1 MQTLC
6 HSQTVKPFSGSHC
19 IRLAR
24 PETWS
29 PPTAPR
35 LPCAT
40 LPLSILMFKSFP
52 SPPHPGTNPTT
63 PHSPLRNS
71 ANMLVLLTD
80 LYYSAQHLSPSG
92 TQRYVLSEQMKPTAT
107 SASTTT
113 FLCYYDEAHRLL
125 SLQTHGLWLSPQSCF
140 PDRSSYFKPLP
151 SSIRCSLT
159 LLPWTSSH
167 PEHKPP
173 CLGTLPTSLLLQ
185 KR

>member
-80 LYYSAQHLSPSG
+80 FYYSAQHLSPSG

-107 SASTTT
+107 SASITT
-113 FLCYYDEAHRLL
+113 FLCYYDEELTDCYHYKLMVSGSAPRAVFLIGPATSNL
-125 SLQTHGLWLSPQSCF
+125 
-140 PDRSSYFKPLP
+140 YPLP
-151 SSIRCSLT
+151 SDA
-159 LLPWTSSH
+159 P
-167 PEHKPP
+167 
-173 CLGTLPTSLLLQ
+173 
-185 KR
+185 